1 MATEPEAASQR
12 DWRYWCAYLI
22 MISPNAALGLTLAAM
37 PAILPQ
43 LAGVVG
49 GQENAELI
57 ASVASFGMITGGV
70 FSGRLLERFG
80 IRNFVLGSLIF
91 YAVAGAAGMALENA
105 LAMGLSRF
113 ILGIAGVCF
122 STSAL
127 ALTAATFTGTARSAV
142 IGQQQATAQVVSVV
156 AVFVV
161 SAVAQSV
168 GWRAAFVVLGA
179 YALVLFVIA
188 LPSVR
193 AMPMRAEE
201 AAAGPAGSGFW
212 RGFWPIC
219 AVTMLCGILTVVPM
233 TQLPFVL
240 ADDGYG
246 DSGWVS
252 IVTGFNF
259 VFAAVSAMSFARLK
273 GRFGGARVFLTGLAS
288 GTIGIALMGLSH
300 ALVLSCVA
308 ASLAGFGTGFYNTY
322 VFDHGVEIVPPSQ
335 HGRAAGLLFTFM
347 FLGAAIN
354 PLVID
359 PFERLFGLHQSLIA
373 VAVVA
378 FLCGVLGLIPRGA
391 PHAAPRSADGP
402 T

>member
-1 MATEPEAASQR
+1 MTTEAPTQSR

-43 LAGVVG
+43 LAEVVG
-49 GQENAELI
+49 GQERAELV

-80 IRNFVLGSLIF
+80 IRPFVLGSLLL
-91 YAVAGAAGMALENA
+91 YGLAGMAGMLLEDA
-105 LAMGLSRF
+105 VAMGLSRF
-113 ILGIAGVCF
+113 VLGIAGVCF

-127 ALTAATFTGTARSAV
+127 ALTAATFSGAARSKV
-142 IGQQQATAQVVSVV
+142 IGQQQATAQVVSVF

-161 SAVAQSV
+161 SALAQLV
-168 GWRAAFVVLGA
+168 GWRAGFVVLGA
-179 YALVLFVIA
+179 FALLLFLIA

-193 AMPMRAEE
+193 AMPVRPERAAG
-201 AAAGPAGSGFW
+201 AAAAGFW

-240 ADDGYG
+240 AADGFG

-252 IVTGFNF
+252 LVTGFNF
-259 VFAAVSAMSFARLK
+259 VFAAVSAMAFARLK
-273 GRFGGARVFLTGLAS
+273 SRFGGARVYLTGLAS

-300 ALVLSCVA
+300 SVGLSCLA

-322 VFDHGVEIVPPSQ
+322 VFDHGVEIVSEEQ
-335 HGRAAGLLFTFM
+335 HGRAAGLLFSFM

-359 PFERLFGLHQSLIA
+359 PFEHLFGLHESL
-373 VAVVA
+373 VVVA
-378 FLCGVLGLIPRGA
+378 AIALLCGALGVL
-391 PHAAPRSADGP
+391 PRSAGQAEP
-402 T
+402 HSAAP